1 MTDTAGPAAAP
12 AAGAAPDTATGPAAG
27 AAPDTAPAPAADTA
41 AGTAAD
47 GPPRIA
53 PTTRVLLH
61 DLAVRRDRD
70 EWIVG
75 RMTTRTFVA
84 LPAAG
89 ARAVELL
96 GAGLSVGRTEETLR
110 AETGEEF
117 DIADFVGD
125 LAALGFVARIGDHA
139 VPDAEPPRASLP
151 WLRPRHVRLALH
163 PVLPLLV
170 GALLAAAVVVLV
182 RRPYLLPG
190 YRDLLWS
197 RHGSVVLLS
206 GAAAGW
212 TLLLAH
218 ELAHLVTARAAGVP
232 GKMRLGTRLQFLV
245 MQTDISGIELAP
257 RRHRLTAYLAGIA
270 LNLSVASSLVLALA
284 LTETGTTVHRLLAAA
299 LLLAL
304 LPLPF
309 QCMVFT
315 RTDLYFVL
323 QDLTGCRDL
332 YGDGLAYARYRARRS
347 VRNVRTGRTGRRG
360 VRAGGRDQDPSA
372 RLPAH
377 ERRAVR
383 LYSVVLVVG
392 TAACLTFM
400 AAVTLPVDVALL
412 VRAVRG
418 LGPGHGLAGNADAVT
433 VLVVLGGV
441 NVLWLVTWW
450 RNRRSR
456 RSRRSHR
463 SAGAT

>member
-1 MTDTAGPAAAP
+1 MTDTA
-12 AAGAAPDTATGPAAG
+12 
-27 AAPDTAPAPAADTA
+27 AD
-41 AGTAAD
+41 D
-47 GPPRIA
+47 PPRIG
-53 PTTRVLLH
+53 PTTRVVLH
-61 DLAVRRDRD
+61 DLAVRPDRD

-75 RMTTRTFVA
+75 RMATRTFVA

-96 GAGLSVGRTEETLR
+96 REGRSVTRTEETLR

-125 LAALGFVARIGDHA
+125 LTALGFVARIGDRP
-139 VPDAEPPRASLP
+139 VPDVEPPRASLP

-170 GALLAAAVVVLV
+170 GALLAAALVVLV
-182 RRPYLLPG
+182 RRPDLVPG

-212 TLLLAH
+212 ALLLAH

-270 LNLSVASSLVLALA
+270 LNLSVASSLVLVLA
-284 LTETGTTVHRLLAAA
+284 ATETGTTAHRLLAAA

-332 YGDGLAYARYRARRS
+332 YGDGLAYARYRFRRA
-347 VRNVRTGRTGRRG
+347 VRPVRRG
-360 VRAGGRDQDPSA
+360 PRTEAARDDPSS

-383 LYSVVLVVG
+383 IYSVVLVVG

-400 AAVTLPVDVALL
+400 AAVTLPVDLALL
-412 VRAVRG
+412 ARAVRG
-418 LGPGHGLAGNADAVT
+418 LGPEHGLAGNADAVT

-456 RSRRSHR
+456 RAAR
-463 SAGAT
+463 AG

>member
-1 MTDTAGPAAAP
+1 MGTD
-12 AAGAAPDTATGPAAG
+12 
-27 AAPDTAPAPAADTA
+27 
-41 AGTAAD
+41 AD
-47 GPPRIA
+47 GPPRITPA
-53 PTTRVLLH
+53 TRVLLH

-75 RMTTRTFVA
+75 RMAIRTFVA

-96 GAGLSVGRTEETLR
+96 GAGLSVGRTEESLR

-182 RRPYLLPG
+182 RRPDLLPG
-190 YRDLLWS
+190 YRDLLWT

-284 LTETGTTVHRLLAAA
+284 LTETGTTAHRLLAAA

-347 VRNVRTGRTGRRG
+347 VRSMRTVRAVRAVRRG
-360 VRAGGRDQDPSA
+360 VRAGDRDDDPSA

-392 TAACLTFM
+392 TAACLAFM

-412 VRAVRG
+412 ARAVRG

-456 RSRRSHR
+456 RS
-463 SAGAT
+463 AGAT

>member
-1 MTDTAGPAAAP
+1 M
-12 AAGAAPDTATGPAAG
+12 
-27 AAPDTAPAPAADTA
+27 
-41 AGTAAD
+41 
-47 GPPRIA
+47 
-53 PTTRVLLH
+53 
-61 DLAVRRDRD
+61 RRDRD

-75 RMTTRTFVA
+75 RMATRTFVA

-89 ARAVELL
+89 VRVLELL
-96 GAGLSVGRTEETLR
+96 GEGRSVAGAARTLR

-117 DIADFVGD
+117 DIADFVRD
-125 LAALGFVARIGDHA
+125 LAALGFVAGIGDRPL
-139 VPDAEPPRASLP
+139 PDAEPPCASLP

-163 PVLPLLV
+163 PVPAGFV
-170 GALLAAAVVVLV
+170 AALLAAAVVVLV
-182 RRPYLLPG
+182 RRPDLVPG

-197 RHGSVVLLS
+197 RHGSLVLLT
-206 GAAAGW
+206 GAAVGW
-212 TLLLAH
+212 ALLLAH

-232 GKMRLGTRLQFLV
+232 GRMRLGTRLQFLV

-270 LNLSVASSLVLALA
+270 FNLSVASALVLALA

-332 YGDGLAYARYRARRS
+332 YGDGLAYARYLARRL
-347 VRNVRTGRTGRRG
+347 
-360 VRAGGRDQDPSA
+360 VRALRPRGASLSAGPSGCSGGGASLSAEPGGCSGGRASVSAGPSGCSGGPTMPGGTTMPGETTVSGEPTVPGEPTVSKEPRVSGDPSS
-372 RLPAH
+372 RLPPH

-383 LYSVVLVVG
+383 LYSVVLVAG
-392 TAACLTFM
+392 TAACLAFM
-400 AAVTLPVDVALL
+400 AVVTLPADVTLL

-418 LGPGHGLAGNADAVT
+418 LGPGHGLARNADSAAVLLT
-433 VLVVLGGV
+433 LGGV
-441 NVLWLVTWW
+441 NVLWLVTRW
-450 RNRRSR
+450 RDRRPGRSR
-456 RSRRSHR
+456 P
-463 SAGAT
+463 AG

>member
-1 MTDTAGPAAAP
+1 MTDT
-12 AAGAAPDTATGPAAG
+12 TA
-27 AAPDTAPAPAADTA
+27 DD
-41 AGTAAD
+41 
-47 GPPRIA
+47 PPRIG
-53 PTTRVLLH
+53 PTTRVVLH
-61 DLAVRRDRD
+61 DLAVRPDRD

-75 RMTTRTFVA
+75 RMATRTFVA

-96 GAGLSVGRTEETLR
+96 REGRSVTRTEETLR

-125 LAALGFVARIGDHA
+125 LTALGFVARIGDRP
-139 VPDAEPPRASLP
+139 VPDVEPPRASLP

-170 GALLAAAVVVLV
+170 GALLAAALVVLV
-182 RRPYLLPG
+182 RRPDLVPG

-212 TLLLAH
+212 ALLLAH

-270 LNLSVASSLVLALA
+270 LNLSVASSLVLVLA
-284 LTETGTTVHRLLAAA
+284 ATETGTTAHRLLAAA

-332 YGDGLAYARYRARRS
+332 YGDGLAYARYRFRRA
-347 VRNVRTGRTGRRG
+347 VRPVRRG
-360 VRAGGRDQDPSA
+360 PRTEAARDDPSS

-383 LYSVVLVVG
+383 IYSVVLVVG

-400 AAVTLPVDVALL
+400 AAVTLPVDLALL
-412 VRAVRG
+412 ARAVRG
-418 LGPGHGLAGNADAVT
+418 LGPEHGLAGNADAVT

-450 RNRRSR
+450 RNRRSLR
-456 RSRRSHR
+456 AAR
-463 SAGAT
+463 AG

>member
-1 MTDTAGPAAAP
+1 MTDTA
-12 AAGAAPDTATGPAAG
+12 
-27 AAPDTAPAPAADTA
+27 AD
-41 AGTAAD
+41 D
-47 GPPRIA
+47 PPRIG
-53 PTTRVLLH
+53 PTTRVVLH
-61 DLAVRRDRD
+61 DLAVRPDRD

-75 RMTTRTFVA
+75 RMATRTFVA

-96 GAGLSVGRTEETLR
+96 REGRSVTRTEETLR

-125 LAALGFVARIGDHA
+125 LTALGFVARIGDRP
-139 VPDAEPPRASLP
+139 VLDVEPPRASLP

-170 GALLAAAVVVLV
+170 GALLTAALVVLV
-182 RRPYLLPG
+182 RRPDLVPG

-212 TLLLAH
+212 ALLLAH

-270 LNLSVASSLVLALA
+270 LNLSVASSLVLVLA
-284 LTETGTTVHRLLAAA
+284 ATETGTTAHRLLAAA

-332 YGDGLAYARYRARRS
+332 YGDGLAYARYRFRRA
-347 VRNVRTGRTGRRG
+347 VRPVRRG
-360 VRAGGRDQDPSA
+360 PRAEAARDDPSS

-383 LYSVVLVVG
+383 IYSVVLVVG

-400 AAVTLPVDVALL
+400 AAVTLPVDLALL

-456 RSRRSHR
+456 RSA
-463 SAGAT
+463 SAG

>member
-1 MTDTAGPAAAP
+1 MTDTAGPAAEASE
-12 AAGAAPDTATGPAAG
+12 ADAT
-27 AAPDTAPAPAADTA
+27 ADTEADAVGADA
-41 AGTAAD
+41 AVTTAAD
-47 GPPRIA
+47 GPRRIT

-96 GAGLSVGRTEETLR
+96 GAGLSVGRTEESLR

-163 PVLPLLV
+163 PVIPLLV
-170 GALLAAAVVVLV
+170 GALLAAAAVVLV
-182 RRPYLLPG
+182 RRPDLLPG

-270 LNLSVASSLVLALA
+270 LNLSVASSLVLVLA
-284 LTETGTTVHRLLAAA
+284 LTETGTTAHRLLAAA

-347 VRNVRTGRTGRRG
+347 VRSVRSVSSMRTVRRG
-360 VRAGGRDQDPSA
+360 VGAGDRDDDPSA

-412 VRAVRG
+412 VRALRG

-450 RNRRSR
+450 RNRRPR
-456 RSRRSHR
+456 R

>member
-1 MTDTAGPAAAP
+1 MTDTAGPAADASE
-12 AAGAAPDTATGPAAG
+12 
-27 AAPDTAPAPAADTA
+27 ADTA
-41 AGTAAD
+41 ADTEADAVGADAAVGTAAD
-47 GPPRIA
+47 GPPRIT

-75 RMTTRTFVA
+75 RMATRTFVA

-96 GAGLSVGRTEETLR
+96 GAGLSVGRTEESLR

-170 GALLAAAVVVLV
+170 GALLAVAVVVLV
-182 RRPYLLPG
+182 RRPDLLPG

-232 GKMRLGTRLQFLV
+232 GKTRLGTRLQFLV

-270 LNLSVASSLVLALA
+270 LNLSVASSLVLVLA
-284 LTETGTTVHRLLAAA
+284 LTEPGTTAHRLLAAA

-347 VRNVRTGRTGRRG
+347 VRSVSSMRIVRTVRRG
-360 VRAGGRDQDPSA
+360 VGAGDRDDDPSA

-450 RNRRSR
+450 RNRRPR
-456 RSRRSHR
+456 RSAR
-463 SAGAT
+463 AT

>member
-1 MTDTAGPAAAP
+1 MT
-12 AAGAAPDTATGPAAG
+12 
-27 AAPDTAPAPAADTA
+27 
-41 AGTAAD
+41 TAAD
-47 GPPRIA
+47 GPPRIT

-96 GAGLSVGRTEETLR
+96 GAGLSVGRTEESLR

-163 PVLPLLV
+163 PVIPLLV
-170 GALLAAAVVVLV
+170 GALLAAAAVVLV
-182 RRPYLLPG
+182 RRPDLLPG

-270 LNLSVASSLVLALA
+270 LNLSVASSLVLVLA
-284 LTETGTTVHRLLAAA
+284 LTETGTTAHRLLAAA

-347 VRNVRTGRTGRRG
+347 VRSVRSVSSMRTVRTVRRG
-360 VRAGGRDQDPSA
+360 VGAGDRDDDPSA

-450 RNRRSR
+450 RNRRPR
-456 RSRRSHR
+456 R

>member
-1 MTDTAGPAAAP
+1 MS
-12 AAGAAPDTATGPAAG
+12 
-27 AAPDTAPAPAADTA
+27 
-41 AGTAAD
+41 TAAD
-47 GPPRIA
+47 GPPRIT

-96 GAGLSVGRTEETLR
+96 GAGLSVGRTEESLR

-163 PVLPLLV
+163 PVIPLLV
-170 GALLAAAVVVLV
+170 GALLAAAAVVLV
-182 RRPYLLPG
+182 RRPDLLPG

-245 MQTDISGIELAP
+245 MQTDISGIELAS

-270 LNLSVASSLVLALA
+270 LNLSVASSLVLILA
-284 LTETGTTVHRLLAAA
+284 LTEPGTTAHRLLAAA

-347 VRNVRTGRTGRRG
+347 VRSMRTVRTVRRG
-360 VRAGGRDQDPSA
+360 VGAGDRDDDPSA

-450 RNRRSR
+450 RNRRPR
-456 RSRRSHR
+456 RSA
-463 SAGAT
+463 SAT

>member
-1 MTDTAGPAAAP
+1 MTD
-12 AAGAAPDTATGPAAG
+12 
-27 AAPDTAPAPAADTA
+27 
-41 AGTAAD
+41 TAAD
-47 GPPRIA
+47 GPPRIG

-75 RMTTRTFVA
+75 RMATRTFVA
-84 LPAAG
+84 LPAVG

-96 GAGLSVGRTEETLR
+96 GTGLSVGRTEESLR

-125 LAALGFVARIGDHA
+125 LAALGFVARIGGRP
-139 VPDAEPPRASLP
+139 VPDVEPPRASLP

-170 GALLAAAVVVLV
+170 GVLLTAAVAVLV
-182 RRPYLLPG
+182 RRPDLFPG

-212 TLLLAH
+212 ALLLAH

-270 LNLSVASSLVLALA
+270 LNLSVASSLLLALA
-284 LTETGTTVHRLLAAA
+284 LTETGTTAHRLLAAA

-332 YGDGLAYARYRARRS
+332 YGDGLAYARYRFRRS
-347 VRNVRTGRTGRRG
+347 VRSVRSVRSLRRG
-360 VRAGGRDQDPSA
+360 ARAWAAKRAGRPRDDDPSA

-392 TAACLTFM
+392 TAVCLTFM
-400 AAVTLPVDVALL
+400 AAVTLPADVALL

-450 RNRRSR
+450 RNRRLRGSVR
-456 RSRRSHR
+456 
-463 SAGAT
+463 AT

>member
-1 MTDTAGPAAAP
+1 MTDTA
-12 AAGAAPDTATGPAAG
+12 
-27 AAPDTAPAPAADTA
+27 AD
-41 AGTAAD
+41 D
-47 GPPRIA
+47 PPRIG
-53 PTTRVLLH
+53 PTTHVVLH
-61 DLAVRRDRD
+61 DLAVRPDRD

-75 RMTTRTFVA
+75 RMATRTFVA

-89 ARAVELL
+89 ARAVKLL
-96 GAGLSVGRTEETLR
+96 REGRSVTRTEETLR

-125 LAALGFVARIGDHA
+125 LTALGFVARIGDRP
-139 VPDAEPPRASLP
+139 VPDVEPPRASLP

-170 GALLAAAVVVLV
+170 GALLAAALVVLV
-182 RRPYLLPG
+182 RRPDLVPG

-212 TLLLAH
+212 ALLLAH

-270 LNLSVASSLVLALA
+270 LNLSVASSLVLVLA
-284 LTETGTTVHRLLAAA
+284 ATETGTTAHRLLAAA

-332 YGDGLAYARYRARRS
+332 YGDGLAYARYRFRRA
-347 VRNVRTGRTGRRG
+347 VRPVRRG
-360 VRAGGRDQDPSA
+360 PRAEAARDDPSA

-383 LYSVVLVVG
+383 IYSVVLVVG

-400 AAVTLPVDVALL
+400 AAVTLPVDLALL
-412 VRAVRG
+412 ARAVRG
-418 LGPGHGLAGNADAVT
+418 LGPEHGLAGNADAVT

-456 RSRRSHR
+456 RSA
-463 SAGAT
+463 SAG

>member
-1 MTDTAGPAAAP
+1 MTDTA
-12 AAGAAPDTATGPAAG
+12 
-27 AAPDTAPAPAADTA
+27 AD
-41 AGTAAD
+41 D
-47 GPPRIA
+47 PPRIG
-53 PTTRVLLH
+53 PTTRVVLH
-61 DLAVRRDRD
+61 DLAVRPDRD

-75 RMTTRTFVA
+75 RMATRTFVA

-96 GAGLSVGRTEETLR
+96 REGRSVTRTEETLR

-117 DIADFVGD
+117 DIAYFVGD
-125 LAALGFVARIGDHA
+125 LTALGFVARIGDRP
-139 VPDAEPPRASLP
+139 VPDVEPPRASLP

-170 GALLAAAVVVLV
+170 GALLTAALVVLV
-182 RRPYLLPG
+182 RRPDLVPG

-212 TLLLAH
+212 ALLLAH

-270 LNLSVASSLVLALA
+270 LNLSVASSLVLVLA
-284 LTETGTTVHRLLAAA
+284 ATETGTTAHRLLAAA
-299 LLLAL
+299 LLLTL

-332 YGDGLAYARYRARRS
+332 YGDGLAYARHRFRRA
-347 VRNVRTGRTGRRG
+347 VRPVRRG
-360 VRAGGRDQDPSA
+360 HRAEAARDDPSA

-383 LYSVVLVVG
+383 IYSVVLVVG

-400 AAVTLPVDVALL
+400 AAVTLPVDLALL
-412 VRAVRG
+412 ARAVRG
-418 LGPGHGLAGNADAVT
+418 LGPEHGLAGNADAVT

-456 RSRRSHR
+456 RSA
-463 SAGAT
+463 SAG